1 MFYDFLYTIMGNKNS
16 VYTTLWASNHSKHER
31 EKMDFYATDPKAIDA
46 LLEVEDFSKL
56 ILEPAC
62 WMGHLS
68 QRLVEKWHAVL
79 SSDIVDRWYGL
90 IADFFSRDE
99 WEWDIITN
107 PPYSLAQEFVE
118 HALKITKPWAK
129 VAMFL
134 KIQFLEGKKRK
145 KFFKKNPPKVVYVF
159 SERIMCAKN
168 WDFEWLKRSGGSAV
182 AYAWYIWEN
191 GWQWEPVIRRI

>member
-1 MFYDFLYTIMGNKNS
+1 MKRNA
-16 VYTTLWASNHSKHER
+16 VYTTLWASNHSKQER

-68 QRLVEKWHAVL
+68 SRLVEKWHAVL
-79 SSDIVDRWYGL
+79 SSDIVDRWYGC

-107 PPYSLAQEFVE
+107 PPYSLAQEFIE
-118 HALKITKPWAK
+118 RSLKITKPWAK
-129 VAMFL
+129 IAMFL
-134 KIQFLEGKKRK
+134 KVQFLEGKRRK
-145 KFFKKNPPKVVYVF
+145 EFFKKHPPKVVYVF

-191 GWQWEPVIRRI
+191 GWQWEPVIRWL

>member
-1 MFYDFLYTIMGNKNS
+1 MKRNA
-16 VYTTLWASNHSKHER
+16 VYTTLWASNHSKQER

-68 QRLVEKWHAVL
+68 SRLVEKWHAVL
-79 SSDIVDRWYGL
+79 SSDIVDRWYGC

-107 PPYSLAQEFVE
+107 PPYSLAQEFIE
-118 HALKITKPWAK
+118 HSLRITKPWAK
-129 VAMFL
+129 IAMFL
-134 KIQFLEGKKRK
+134 KVQFLEGKRRK
-145 KFFKKNPPKVVYVF
+145 ELFKKSPPKVVYVF

-168 WDFEWLKRSGGSAV
+168 WDFEGMRKSWGSAV
-182 AYAWYIWEN
+182 AYAWYIREN
-191 GWQWEPVIRRI
+191 GWKWDPVIRWI

>member
-134 KIQFLEGKKRK
+134 KIQFLEGKRRK
-145 KFFKKNPPKVVYVF
+145 ELFKKNPPKVVYVF

-168 WDFEWLKRSGGSAV
+168 WDFEWFKRLGGSAV
-182 AYAWYIWEN
+182 AYAWYVWEN
-191 GWQWEPVIRRI
+191 GWQWEPVIRWI

>member
-1 MFYDFLYTIMGNKNS
+1 MKRNA
-16 VYTTLWASNHSKHER
+16 VYTTLWASNHSKQER

-68 QRLVEKWHAVL
+68 SRLVEKWHAVL
-79 SSDIVDRWYGL
+79 SSDIVDRWYWS

-99 WEWDIITN
+99 WEGDIITN

-129 VAMFL
+129 IAMFL
-134 KIQFLEGKKRK
+134 KVQFLEWKRRK
-145 KFFKKNPPKVVYVF
+145 ELFKKSPPKVVYVF

-168 WDFEWLKRSGGSAV
+168 WDFEWLKKSWGSAV
-182 AYAWYIWEN
+182 AYAWYVWEN
-191 GWQWEPVIRRI
+191 GWTWEPVMRWI

>member
-1 MFYDFLYTIMGNKNS
+1 MGNSNS

-46 LLEVEDFSKL
+46 LLEVEVFSKF

-79 SSDIVDRWYGL
+79 SCDIVDRWYGL

-134 KIQFLEGKKRK
+134 KVQFLEGKRRK
-145 KFFKKNPPKVVYVF
+145 ELFKKNPPKVVYVF

-168 WDFEWLKRSGGSAV
+168 WDFEGMKKSWGSAV
-182 AYAWYIWEN
+182 AYAWYVWEN
-191 GWQWEPVIRRI
+191 GWQWEPVIRWI

>member
-1 MFYDFLYTIMGNKNS
+1 MVFFYTIMGNKNS
-16 VYTTLWASNHSKHER
+16 VYTTLWASNHSKQER

-134 KIQFLEGKKRK
+134 KIQFLEGKRRK
-145 KFFKKNPPKVVYVF
+145 ELFKKNPPKVVYVF

-182 AYAWYIWEN
+182 AYAWYVWEN